1 MKMFTKLALVSS
13 MAISA
18 NAMAMQAMDDAAL
31 SSATGQDGIN
41 IGIDTGVNA
50 DLEAFMTGTTPTTA
64 TMKGIYV
71 SDLFVHDNDGLAT
84 TAAFN
89 GVNLG
94 GKANAGAIHIA
105 GLGLQATAGADN
117 FDGSTST
124 NLLNL
129 KIDTDAGVAATPT
142 PTSSST
148 AFLNIG
154 ANVAALRVKVGAVK
168 VGVSG
173 AAPDLTTGNIR
184 RGTLTGENTILTGL
198 TLDMGKVAA
207 NVQLGAAP
215 QGAMVLVKSS
225 LSGLNITELGI
236 NDAAGGGK
244 VYLDGVH
251 VRGITSTSNPTGA
264 IDVDLGISVKS
275 TGLEITNNSTAGNDI
290 YIKAVR
296 LGNVDTTSLTSA
308 QATASIGDVEVQGL
322 KLGQTKIT
330 IAGY

>member
-41 IGIDTGVNA
+41 IGIGAGLNA
-50 DLEAFMTGTTPTTA
+50 DLATFMGSDPATT
-64 TMKGIYV
+64 KGILVEGLY
-71 SDLFVHDNDGLAT
+71 VHDNDGLAT

-94 GKANAGAIHIA
+94 GQATAGAIHIA
-105 GLGLQATAGADN
+105 GLGLQSTAGADN
-117 FDGSTST
+117 FDGTAST

-129 KIDTDAGVAATPT
+129 KIDTDAGDAAAGG
-142 PTSSST
+142 

-154 ANVAALRVKVGAVK
+154 ANVAALRVKVGAVS
-168 VGVSG
+168 VGASG
-173 AAPDLTTGNIR
+173 AAPDLASANIR
-184 RGTLTGENTILTGL
+184 RGTTGTENQILTGF

-207 NVQLGAAP
+207 NVQLGATP

-225 LSGLNITELGI
+225 LSGLNITNLGI
-236 NDAAGGGK
+236 NDAAGGGQI
-244 VYLDGVH
+244 YLDGLH
-251 VRGITSTSNPTGA
+251 VRGAGGGA

-275 TGLEITNNSTAGNDI
+275 TGLEITNNSTAGNDV
-290 YIKAVR
+290 YVKAVR
-296 LGNVDTTSLTSA
+296 LGA
-308 QATASIGDVEVQGL
+308 AATGSTNASIGDVEVQGL
-322 KLGQTKIT
+322 KLGQTTIT

>member
-1 MKMFTKLALVSS
+1 MEMFTKLALVSS

-41 IGIDTGVNA
+41 IGIGAGVNA
-50 DLEAFMTGTTPTTA
+50 DLATFMGTPVAVT
-64 TMKGIYV
+64 KGILV
-71 SDLFVHDNDGLAT
+71 EDLYVHDNDGLAA

-94 GKANAGAIHIA
+94 GKATPGAIHID

-117 FDGSTST
+117 FDGTLST

-129 KIDTDAGVAATPT
+129 KIDTDAGDAAAGG
-142 PTSSST
+142 

-154 ANVAALRVKVGAVK
+154 ANVAALRVKVGAISI
-168 VGVSG
+168 GASG
-173 AAPDLTTGNIR
+173 AAPDLASANIR
-184 RGTLTGENTILTGL
+184 RGTTGTENQILTGL

-207 NVQLGAAP
+207 NVQLGATP

-225 LSGLNITELGI
+225 LSGLNITNLGI
-236 NDAAGGGK
+236 NDAAGGGQI
-244 VYLDGVH
+244 YLDGLH
-251 VRGITSTSNPTGA
+251 VRGAGGGA

-275 TGLEITNNSTAGNDI
+275 TGLEITNNSAAGNDI
-290 YIKAVR
+290 YVKAVR
-296 LGNVDTTSLTSA
+296 LGA
-308 QATASIGDVEVQGL
+308 AATGSTNASIGDVEVQGL

>member
-41 IGIDTGVNA
+41 IGIGAGLNA
-50 DLEAFMTGTTPTTA
+50 DLATFMGTPVAVT
-64 TMKGIYV
+64 KGILV
-71 SDLFVHDNDGLAT
+71 EDLYVHDNDGLAA

-94 GKANAGAIHIA
+94 GKATPGAIHID

-117 FDGSTST
+117 FDGTLST

-129 KIDTDAGVAATPT
+129 KIDTDAGDAAAGG
-142 PTSSST
+142 

-154 ANVAALRVKVGAVK
+154 ANVAALRVKVGAISI
-168 VGVSG
+168 GASG
-173 AAPDLTTGNIR
+173 AAPDLATANIR
-184 RGTLTGENTILTGL
+184 RGTTGTENQILTGL

-207 NVQLGAAP
+207 NVQLGATP

-225 LSGLNITELGI
+225 LSGLNITNLGI
-236 NDAAGGGK
+236 NDAAGGGQI
-244 VYLDGVH
+244 YLDGLH
-251 VRGITSTSNPTGA
+251 VRGAGGGA

-275 TGLEITNNSTAGNDI
+275 TGLEITNKSTAGNDI
-290 YIKAVR
+290 YVKAVR
-296 LGNVDTTSLTSA
+296 LGA
-308 QATASIGDVEVQGL
+308 AATGSTNASIGDVEVQGL

-330 IAGY
+330 IAGH

>member
-1 MKMFTKLALVSS
+1 MLLGECSMKMFTKLALVSS

-41 IGIDTGVNA
+41 IGIGAGVNA
-50 DLEAFMTGTTPTTA
+50 DLATFMGTPVAVT
-64 TMKGIYV
+64 KGILV
-71 SDLFVHDNDGLAT
+71 EDLYVHDNDGLAA

-94 GKANAGAIHIA
+94 GKATPGAIHID

-117 FDGSTST
+117 FDGTLST

-129 KIDTDAGVAATPT
+129 KIDTDAGDAAAGG
-142 PTSSST
+142 

-154 ANVAALRVKVGAVK
+154 ANVAALRVKVGAISI
-168 VGVSG
+168 GASG
-173 AAPDLTTGNIR
+173 AAPDLASANIR
-184 RGTLTGENTILTGL
+184 RGTTGTENQILTGL

-207 NVQLGAAP
+207 NVQLGATP

-225 LSGLNITELGI
+225 LSGLNITNLGI
-236 NDAAGGGK
+236 NDAAGGGQI
-244 VYLDGVH
+244 YLDGLH
-251 VRGITSTSNPTGA
+251 VRGAGGGA

-275 TGLEITNNSTAGNDI
+275 TGLEIKNNSTAGNDL
-290 YIKAVR
+290 YVKAVR
-296 LGNVDTTSLTSA
+296 LGA
-308 QATASIGDVEVQGL
+308 AATGSTNASIGDVEVQGL
-322 KLGQTKIT
+322 KLGQTTIT

>member
-41 IGIDTGVNA
+41 IGIGAGVNA
-50 DLEAFMTGTTPTTA
+50 DLATFMGTPVAVT
-64 TMKGIYV
+64 KGILV
-71 SDLFVHDNDGLAT
+71 EDLYVHDNDGLAA

-94 GKANAGAIHIA
+94 GKATPGAIHID

-117 FDGSTST
+117 FDGTLPT

-129 KIDTDAGVAATPT
+129 KIDTDAGDAAAGG
-142 PTSSST
+142 

-154 ANVAALRVKVGAVK
+154 ANVAALRVKVGAISI
-168 VGVSG
+168 GASG
-173 AAPDLTTGNIR
+173 AAPDLASANIR
-184 RGTLTGENTILTGL
+184 RGTTGTENQILTGL

-207 NVQLGAAP
+207 NVQLGATP

-225 LSGLNITELGI
+225 LSGLNITNLGI
-236 NDAAGGGK
+236 NDAAGGGQI
-244 VYLDGVH
+244 YLDGLH
-251 VRGITSTSNPTGA
+251 VRGAGGGA

-275 TGLEITNNSTAGNDI
+275 TGLEIKNNSTAGNDL
-290 YIKAVR
+290 YVKAVR
-296 LGNVDTTSLTSA
+296 LGA
-308 QATASIGDVEVQGL
+308 AATGSTNASIGDVEVQGL
-322 KLGQTKIT
+322 KLGQTTIT

>member
-41 IGIDTGVNA
+41 IGIGTGLNA
-50 DLEAFMTGTTPTTA
+50 DLATFMGSAAATT
-64 TMKGIYV
+64 KGILV
-71 SDLFVHDNDGLAT
+71 EDLYVHDNDGLAA

-94 GKANAGAIHIA
+94 GKATAGAIHID
-105 GLGLQATAGADN
+105 GLGLQVTAGADN
-117 FDGSTST
+117 FDGTAST

-129 KIDTDAGVAATPT
+129 KIDTDAGATT
-142 PTSSST
+142 PANSST

-154 ANVAALRVKVGAVK
+154 ANVAALRVKVGAISI
-168 VGVSG
+168 GASG
-173 AAPDLTTGNIR
+173 AAPDLTGTNIR

-207 NVQLGAAP
+207 NVQLGATP

-244 VYLDGVH
+244 IYIDGLH
-251 VRGITSTSNPTGA
+251 VRGAGGGA

-296 LGNVDTTSLTSA
+296 LGNVDTTSLTTA

>member
-41 IGIDTGVNA
+41 IGIGAGTNA
-50 DLEAFMTGTTPTTA
+50 DLATFMGTPVAVT
-64 TMKGIYV
+64 KGILV
-71 SDLFVHDNDGLAT
+71 EDLYVHDNDGLAA

-94 GKANAGAIHIA
+94 GKATPGAIHID

-117 FDGSTST
+117 FDGTSST

-129 KIDTDAGVAATPT
+129 KIDTDAGDAAAGG
-142 PTSSST
+142 

-154 ANVAALRVKVGAVK
+154 ANVAALRVKVGAISI
-168 VGVSG
+168 GASG
-173 AAPDLTTGNIR
+173 AAPDLTSANIR
-184 RGTLTGENTILTGL
+184 RGTTGTENQILTGL

-207 NVQLGAAP
+207 NVQLGATP

-225 LSGLNITELGI
+225 LSGLNITNLGI
-236 NDAAGGGK
+236 NDAAGGGQI
-244 VYLDGVH
+244 YLDGLH
-251 VRGITSTSNPTGA
+251 VRGAGGGA

-290 YIKAVR
+290 YVKAVR
-296 LGNVDTTSLTSA
+296 LGA
-308 QATASIGDVEVQGL
+308 AATGSTNASIGDVEVQGL
-322 KLGQTKIT
+322 KLGQTTIT
-330 IAGY
+330 IAGH

>member
-31 SSATGQDGIN
+31 SSATGQDGIS
-41 IGIDTGVNA
+41 IGIGAGLNA
-50 DLEAFMTGTTPTTA
+50 DLATFMGSDPATT
-64 TMKGIYV
+64 KGILVEGLY
-71 SDLFVHDNDGLAT
+71 VHDNDGLAT

-94 GKANAGAIHIA
+94 GQATAGAIHIA

-117 FDGSTST
+117 FDGTAST

-129 KIDTDAGVAATPT
+129 KIDTDAGDAAAGG
-142 PTSSST
+142 

-154 ANVAALRVKVGAVK
+154 ANVAALRVKVGAIS
-168 VGVSG
+168 VGASG
-173 AAPDLTTGNIR
+173 AAPDLASANIR
-184 RGTLTGENTILTGL
+184 RGTTGTENQILTGL

-207 NVQLGAAP
+207 NVQLGATP

-225 LSGLNITELGI
+225 LSGLNITNLGI
-236 NDAAGGGK
+236 NDAAGGGQI
-244 VYLDGVH
+244 YLDGLH
-251 VRGITSTSNPTGA
+251 VRGAGGGA

-290 YIKAVR
+290 YVKAVR
-296 LGNVDTTSLTSA
+296 LGA
-308 QATASIGDVEVQGL
+308 AATGSTNASIGDVEVQGL

>member
-41 IGIDTGVNA
+41 IGIGAGVNA
-50 DLEAFMTGTTPTTA
+50 DLATFMGTPVAVT
-64 TMKGIYV
+64 KGILV
-71 SDLFVHDNDGLAT
+71 EDLYVHDNDGLAA

-94 GKANAGAIHIA
+94 GKATPGAIHID

-117 FDGSTST
+117 FDGTLST

-129 KIDTDAGVAATPT
+129 KIDTDAGDAAAGG
-142 PTSSST
+142 

-154 ANVAALRVKVGAVK
+154 ANVAALRVKVGAISI
-168 VGVSG
+168 GASG
-173 AAPDLTTGNIR
+173 AAPDLASANIR
-184 RGTLTGENTILTGL
+184 RGTTGTENQILTGL

-207 NVQLGAAP
+207 NVQLGATP

-225 LSGLNITELGI
+225 LSGLNITNLGI
-236 NDAAGGGK
+236 NDAAGGGQI
-244 VYLDGVH
+244 YLDGLH
-251 VRGITSTSNPTGA
+251 VRGAGGGA

-275 TGLEITNNSTAGNDI
+275 TGLEITNNSAAGNDI
-290 YIKAVR
+290 YVKAVR
-296 LGNVDTTSLTSA
+296 LGA
-308 QATASIGDVEVQGL
+308 AATGSTNASIGDVEVQGL

>member
-31 SSATGQDGIN
+31 SSATGQDGIS
-41 IGIDTGVNA
+41 IGIGTGLNA
-50 DLEAFMTGTTPTTA
+50 DLATFMGSDPATT
-64 TMKGIYV
+64 KGILVEGLY
-71 SDLFVHDNDGLAT
+71 VHDNDGLAT

-94 GKANAGAIHIA
+94 GQATAGAIHIA
-105 GLGLQATAGADN
+105 GLGLQATDGADN
-117 FDGSTST
+117 FDGTAST

-129 KIDTDAGVAATPT
+129 KIDTDAGDAAAGG
-142 PTSSST
+142 

-154 ANVAALRVKVGAVK
+154 ANVAALRVKVGAIS
-168 VGVSG
+168 VGASG
-173 AAPDLTTGNIR
+173 AAPDLASANIR
-184 RGTLTGENTILTGL
+184 RGTTGTENQILTGF

-207 NVQLGAAP
+207 NVQLGATP

-225 LSGLNITELGI
+225 LSGLNITNLGI
-236 NDAAGGGK
+236 NDAAGGGQI
-244 VYLDGVH
+244 YLDGLH
-251 VRGITSTSNPTGA
+251 VRGAGGGA

-275 TGLEITNNSTAGNDI
+275 TGLEIKNNSTAGNDV
-290 YIKAVR
+290 YVKAVR
-296 LGNVDTTSLTSA
+296 LGA
-308 QATASIGDVEVQGL
+308 AATGSTNASIGDVEVQGL
-322 KLGQTKIT
+322 KLGQTTIT

>member
-41 IGIDTGVNA
+41 IGIGAGLNA
-50 DLEAFMTGTTPTTA
+50 DLATFMGTPANA
-64 TMKGIYV
+64 TKGILV
-71 SDLFVHDNDGLAT
+71 EDLYIHDNGGLEAS
-84 TAAFN
+84 AVFN
-89 GVNLG
+89 TKNLG
-94 GKANAGAIHIA
+94 GKAATGAIHID
-105 GLGLQATAGADN
+105 GLGLLATAGADN
-117 FDGSTST
+117 FDGTAST

-129 KIDTDAGVAATPT
+129 KIDTDAGDAAAGG
-142 PTSSST
+142 

-154 ANVAALRVKVGAVK
+154 ANVAALRVKVGAIS
-168 VGVSG
+168 VGASG
-173 AAPDLTTGNIR
+173 AAPDLTASSIR
-184 RGTLTGENTILTGL
+184 RGTTGTENQILTGL

-207 NVQLGAAP
+207 NVQLGATP

-225 LSGLNITELGI
+225 LSGINITNLGI

-244 VYLDGVH
+244 IYLDGVH

-296 LGNVDTTSLTSA
+296 LGNVDTTSLTTA

-330 IAGY
+330 IAGH

>member
-41 IGIDTGVNA
+41 IGIGAGLNA
-50 DLEAFMTGTTPTTA
+50 DLATFMGSDPALTR
-64 TMKGIYV
+64 GILVEGLY
-71 SDLFVHDNDGLAT
+71 VHDNDGLAA

-89 GVNLG
+89 GKNLG
-94 GKANAGAIHIA
+94 GKATPGAIHIA
-105 GLGLQATAGADN
+105 GLGLQATGGADN
-117 FDGSTST
+117 FDGTAST

-129 KIDTDAGVAATPT
+129 KIDTDAGAAAGG
-142 PTSSST
+142 

-154 ANVAALRVKVGAVK
+154 ANVASLRVKVGAVSI
-168 VGVSG
+168 GASG
-173 AAPDLTTGNIR
+173 AAPDLTSTNIR
-184 RGTLTGENTILTGL
+184 RGTTGTENQILTGL

-207 NVQLGAAP
+207 NVQLGATP

-225 LSGLNITELGI
+225 LSGLNITNLGI
-236 NDAAGGGK
+236 NDAAGGGQI
-244 VYLDGVH
+244 YLDGLH
-251 VRGITSTSNPTGA
+251 VRGAGGGA

-275 TGLEITNNSTAGNDI
+275 TGLEITNNSTAGNDL
-290 YIKAVR
+290 YVKAVR
-296 LGNVDTTSLTSA
+296 LGA
-308 QATASIGDVEVQGL
+308 AATGSTNASIGDVEVQGL

>member
-41 IGIDTGVNA
+41 IGIGTGVNA

-64 TMKGIYV
+64 TTKGILV
-71 SDLFVHDNDGLAT
+71 EDLYIHDNGGLET
-84 TAAFN
+84 TAVFN
-89 GVNLG
+89 TKNLG
-94 GKANAGAIHIA
+94 GKATSAAIHID
-105 GLGLQATAGADN
+105 GLGLQSTAGADN
-117 FDGSTST
+117 FDGTAST

-129 KIDTDAGVAATPT
+129 KIDTDAGDTAAGG
-142 PTSSST
+142 

-154 ANVAALRVKVGAVK
+154 ANVAALRVKVGAIS
-168 VGVSG
+168 VGASG
-173 AAPDLTTGNIR
+173 AAPDLTASSIR
-184 RGTLTGENTILTGL
+184 RGTTGTENQILTGL

-207 NVQLGAAP
+207 NVQLGATP

-225 LSGLNITELGI
+225 LSGLNITNLGI

-244 VYLDGVH
+244 IYLDGVH

-275 TGLEITNNSTAGNDI
+275 TGLVITNNSTAGNDI

-322 KLGQTKIT
+322 KLGQTTIT

>member
-41 IGIDTGVNA
+41 IGIGAGLNA
-50 DLEAFMTGTTPTTA
+50 DLATFMGSDPALTR
-64 TMKGIYV
+64 GILVEGLY
-71 SDLFVHDNDGLAT
+71 VHDNDGLAA

-89 GVNLG
+89 GKNLG
-94 GKANAGAIHIA
+94 GKATPGAIHID

-117 FDGSTST
+117 FDGTLST

-129 KIDTDAGVAATPT
+129 KIDTDAGDAAAGG
-142 PTSSST
+142 

-154 ANVAALRVKVGAVK
+154 ANVAALRVKVGAISI
-168 VGVSG
+168 GASG
-173 AAPDLTTGNIR
+173 AAPDLASANIR
-184 RGTLTGENTILTGL
+184 RGTTGTENQILTGL

-207 NVQLGAAP
+207 NVQLGATP

-225 LSGLNITELGI
+225 LSGLNITNLGI
-236 NDAAGGGK
+236 NDAAGGGQI
-244 VYLDGVH
+244 YLDGLH
-251 VRGITSTSNPTGA
+251 VRGAGGGA

-275 TGLEITNNSTAGNDI
+275 TGLEITNNSAAGNDI
-290 YIKAVR
+290 YVKAVR
-296 LGNVDTTSLTSA
+296 LGA
-308 QATASIGDVEVQGL
+308 AATGSTNASIGDVEVQGL

-330 IAGY
+330 IAGH

>member
-31 SSATGQDGIN
+31 SSATGQDGIS
-41 IGIDTGVNA
+41 IGIGAGLNA
-50 DLEAFMTGTTPTTA
+50 DLATFMGSDPATT
-64 TMKGIYV
+64 KGILVEGLY
-71 SDLFVHDNDGLAT
+71 VHDNDGLAT

-94 GKANAGAIHIA
+94 GQATAGAIHIA

-117 FDGSTST
+117 FDGTAST

-129 KIDTDAGVAATPT
+129 KIDTDAGDAAAGG
-142 PTSSST
+142 

-154 ANVAALRVKVGAVK
+154 ANVAALRVKVGAISI
-168 VGVSG
+168 GASG
-173 AAPDLTTGNIR
+173 AAPDLATANIR
-184 RGTLTGENTILTGL
+184 RGTTGTENQILTGL

-207 NVQLGAAP
+207 NVQLGATP

-225 LSGLNITELGI
+225 LSGLNITNLGI
-236 NDAAGGGK
+236 NDAAGGGQI
-244 VYLDGVH
+244 YLDGLH
-251 VRGITSTSNPTGA
+251 VRGAGGGA

-290 YIKAVR
+290 YVKAVR
-296 LGNVDTTSLTSA
+296 LGA
-308 QATASIGDVEVQGL
+308 AATGSTNASIGDVEVQGL